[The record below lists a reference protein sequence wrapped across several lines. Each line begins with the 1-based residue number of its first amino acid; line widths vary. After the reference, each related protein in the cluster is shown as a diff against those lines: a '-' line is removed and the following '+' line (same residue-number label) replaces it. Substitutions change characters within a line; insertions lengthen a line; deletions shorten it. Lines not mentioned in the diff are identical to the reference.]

1 MAPRSGAGF
10 RSAKVARPRAV
21 AHDAR
26 VLVVYLA
33 PAGQIV
39 LLLTLAVA
47 LYLTVVELRELSPQ
61 LHWKWWAWWL
71 SLVFLTHF
79 VGYLALRGYS
89 AYRRWQR
96 ARA

>member
-1 MAPRSGAGF
+1 MI
-10 RSAKVARPRAV
+10 
-21 AHDAR
+21 
-26 VLVVYLA
+26 LVYLL
-33 PAGQIV
+33 PGTLI
-39 LLLTLAVA
+39 LLLTLAIA
-47 LYLTVVELRELSPQ
+47 LYLTVVELREIVPP

-89 AYRRWQR
+89 AYQRRNR